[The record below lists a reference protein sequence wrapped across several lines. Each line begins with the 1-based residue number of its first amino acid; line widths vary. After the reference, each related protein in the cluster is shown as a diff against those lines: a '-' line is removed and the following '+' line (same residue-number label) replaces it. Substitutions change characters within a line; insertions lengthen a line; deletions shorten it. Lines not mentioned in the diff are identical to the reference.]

1 MTDNVPALSME
12 ENGNKA
18 RGVKGRITNNDA
30 DNPSSN
36 GSTASLSAQ
45 NDVSKIVNDDIQ
57 PTTSTQ
63 PDHQSHSSFT
73 SPTDTTSD
81 AGSNTNNHSKMDPE
95 SIYDFYKEHI
105 FPAIMSSFP
114 ILVRRIWNDAISWIA
129 LAAHQLYLFILPTW
143 WKEQDQRQQL
153 SRGDGENDGGNMVE
167 KYQQW
172 LLNTQKQLWDQAV
185 ASSNRVNATV
195 AEFMLQYFD
204 TNNDGHISANELLNM
219 TELFE
224 KLPQTTT
231 VISRAPESFWMWF
244 SREWP
249 LMDWKVG
256 VFLWQT
262 FGGLLLVIAVLSIVP
277 GRLHSW
283 SGKILRWP
291 ILGLTYLLIGVEL
304 IVYIVIRVVI
314 RVAETIFA
322 TPKHRALRRKMAA
335 AESYEEWYQYAAA
348 LDLSQKR
355 DKWQRSISD
364 STSYQYNWPL
374 IQQLMADMKE
384 ARQKQDVILAMAV
397 LQQCTRKNVGGIMSE
412 DLFTKTYT
420 GEPKF
425 IVIEFIGEVTKTMH
439 WVTDQVMSAD
449 PNDDVRLESDH
460 DSEDLKTYEK
470 SFQHKSRN
478 EREHLWQS
486 LIGLAINVATLN
498 FHPGDDDAKK
508 TGKENKNKEGSS
520 KELNSSPKAAATKQL
535 ERLEPT
541 TLIGSP
547 TRSTA
552 HLSSMDDVNLR
563 YTSSG
568 DLISATTLG
577 TEAES
582 EGAPSHRSTGAV
594 PSMAHR
600 EQLLVFLKRARAAYG
615 RTALCLSGG
624 AMMGLYHFGH
634 LQGLMETDCL
644 PNIVSGC
651 SAGSVIGAVLCTRT
665 NDELQHDLDPQVI
678 GPHMKCFS
686 RSWSDRIV
694 SLWKTGNLFSEKDWQ
709 EMIQWFTCGNMT
721 FEEAYHKTGRIFCI
735 ALAATTKKTPPVL
748 LNYISAPNVT
758 IASAVIASAAV
769 PGFVAP
775 QQLEI
780 KDADGT
786 VRSAGPETYFD
797 GSIRHDI
804 PTAGLSEMLN
814 CQFFVACQ
822 CNPHIVPFFF
832 DPKGGVG
839 RPSRWSSGDR
849 GTSWRGGFLLAALE
863 MYLKNDMKA
872 KHVFLRDL
880 DAAVS
885 FTGTMLTQSFEGS
898 TTIVPRVR
906 FRDFFTLFS
915 DPSVD
920 SLYHYNQVGAVAAYQ
935 HAAMIRLHYRLADA
949 LDECIEK
956 LEKGRKEDENLNSS
970 FQVKVSRRASFDM
983 SKKIARAMAQ
993 MEVPGEN
1000 QNMPDVIAAALQERL
1015 ESDST
1020 SLSDGSTN

>member
-1 MTDNVPALSME
+1 MNIDEAGPTASSKADIHRSTMIDETTQTTDGDAGDASTDDTPKSPANDQTKVDSDPHDDSGDNVKLSAASTLQ
-12 ENGNKA
+12 NKEKA
-18 RGVKGRITNNDA
+18 
-30 DNPSSN
+30 SSS
-36 GSTASLSAQ
+36 STAGR
-45 NDVSKIVNDDIQ
+45 NDIPVGDGNSRNDM
-57 PTTSTQ
+57 
-63 PDHQSHSSFT
+63 
-73 SPTDTTSD
+73 D
-81 AGSNTNNHSKMDPE
+81 AE
-95 SIYDFYKEHI
+95 SIYEFYKEHI

-114 ILVRRIWNDAISWIA
+114 ILMRRIWTDVISWIT

-143 WKEQDQRQQL
+143 WKEQRQL
-153 SRGDGENDGGNMVE
+153 TAGGDGEDNVGNNLVE
-167 KYQQW
+167 SYQKW
-172 LLNTQKQLWDQAV
+172 LIDTQKQLWDQAV
-185 ASSNRVNATV
+185 ASSNRVNATI
-195 AEFMLQYFD
+195 AEFMLQHFD
-204 TNNDGHISANELLNM
+204 TNGDGHISANEFLNM

-224 KLPQTTT
+224 KLPQKT
-231 VISRAPESFWMWF
+231 PESFWMWF

-249 LMDWKVG
+249 LMDWKIG

-291 ILGLTYLLIGVEL
+291 ILGLTYLLVGVEL
-304 IVYIVIRVVI
+304 IVYVVI
-314 RVAETIFA
+314 RLVIRLAETIFA

-335 AESYEEWYQYAAA
+335 ARSYEEWYQYAAA

-355 DKWQRSISD
+355 DKWQRTISD
-364 STSYQYNWPL
+364 STAYQYNWPL
-374 IQQLMADMKE
+374 IKQLIADMRE
-384 ARQKQDVILAMAV
+384 ARQKQDVILALAV

-425 IVIEFIGEVTKTMH
+425 IVIDFIDEVTKTMH

-449 PNDDVRLESDH
+449 ANDNDQTQVDH
-460 DSEDLKTYEK
+460 RDEALKTYEE
-470 SFQHKSRN
+470 SFQRKSRN
-478 EREHLWQS
+478 ERQHLWQS

-498 FHPGDDDAKK
+498 FNGDDNEKK
-508 TGKENKNKEGSS
+508 EEQKNKESS
-520 KELNSSPKAAATKQL
+520 RETPIISKAAA
-535 ERLEPT
+535 ERLEKLEPT
-541 TLIGSP
+541 SMLGSP
-547 TRSTA
+547 TRNTTSLA
-552 HLSSMDDVNLR
+552 SMDDVNVN
-563 YTSSG
+563 YASAG
-568 DLISATTLG
+568 DLMNTTSFG
-577 TEAES
+577 SEAGS
-582 EGAPSHRSTGAV
+582 EGAQSARSGIV
-594 PSMAHR
+594 PSIAHQ
-600 EQLLVFLKRARAAYG
+600 EQLLIFLKRARAAYG

-644 PNIVSGC
+644 PNIISGC
-651 SAGSVIGAVLCTRT
+651 SAGSVIGSVLCTRT
-665 NDELQHDLDPQVI
+665 NDELLRDLDPKVI
-678 GPHMKCFS
+678 GPHMKCFN
-686 RSWSDRIV
+686 RSWPERLK
-694 SLWKTGNLFSEKDWQ
+694 SLWKTGNLFAEEDWQ
-709 EMIQWFTCGNMT
+709 KMIRWFTCGDMT

-748 LNYISAPNVT
+748 INYISAPNVT
-758 IASAVIASAAV
+758 IASAVVASAAV

-775 QQLEI
+775 QQLQI
-780 KDADGT
+780 KDSDGT

-839 RPSRWSSGDR
+839 RPSRWSSGDQE
-849 GTSWRGGFLLAALE
+849 TSWRGGFLLAALE

-885 FTGTMLTQSFEGS
+885 FTGTMLTQSFEGT

-906 FRDFFTLFS
+906 LRDFFTLFS
-915 DPSVD
+915 DPSID
-920 SLYHYNQVGAVAAYQ
+920 SLYHYNHVGAIAAYQ

-949 LDECIEK
+949 LDECIDK
-956 LEKGRKEDENLNSS
+956 LEMSRKEEDRLNNS
-970 FQVKVSRRASFDM
+970 FQVKVNRRTSFDVN
-983 SKKIARAMAQ
+983 KKIARVVAH
-993 MEVPGEN
+993 MEAPGES

-1020 SLSDGSTN
+1020 SLSDGSTS